1 MKSTKAMKLSIQFL
15 LALVLLNL
23 SYMSQSVAQRNTD
36 SARTQGIILS
46 HVPLAVDT
54 KARYLFY
61 LHGYIVE
68 AGNTRPTSL
77 KFGVYEYQQILETF
91 KQNGFIVISEARKKD
106 PEIEPYARKVAEQ
119 VRQLLKAG
127 VPPKQITVVGA
138 SQGSWIAMLA
148 STYSENR
155 NLNFVLIAACS
166 ADEGFLKMV
175 NLHGNVLSIYE
186 KSDLAQSCQNYR
198 TDATGINEW
207 KEVEVNTGSKHGF
220 LYRPMKEWVEP
231 TIAWARR

>member
-1 MKSTKAMKLSIQFL
+1 MLI
-15 LALVLLNL
+15 ALMLLNL
-23 SYMSQSVAQRNTD
+23 SCAWQSVAQGNTD
-36 SARTQGIILS
+36 AAGTQGIILS
-46 HVPLAVDT
+46 GVPRKVDT

-68 AGNTRPTSL
+68 AGNTRPTSP
-77 KFGVYEYQQILETF
+77 KFGVFEYEQILETF
-91 KQNGFIVISEARKKD
+91 RQGDFIVISEARKKN

-127 VPPKQITVVGA
+127 VPPEHITIVGA

-148 STYSENR
+148 STYLENR

-166 ADEGFLKMV
+166 ADEGLLKLV
-175 NLHGNVLSIYE
+175 NLHGSVLSIYE

-198 TDATGINEW
+198 TDATGINRW
-207 KEVEVNTGSKHGF
+207 REVELNTGLKHGF

-231 TIAWARR
+231 TIAWAKR